1 MSNCNVQCAK
11 SHIHTYQQ
19 PIGKLS
25 IYNANLDP
33 IGQAQGVDLP
43 AGHNATFSIPKMSV
57 ILGWYICDFNPQLVI
72 NPSLNFSFRPLDSS
86 ATIPTTQQYIG
97 NFDILNV
104 LENEI
109 NMDKSV
115 HPDDYL
121 TLPRM
126 MQRMNQLGFFNCD
139 FAKMIGTSSNFMDN
153 NTDRNVTIINAD
165 FLQGFIVAPVY
176 LDLSWIYGT
185 NS

>member
-33 IGQAQGVDLP
+33 IGQAQGIELQP
-43 AGHNATFSIPKMSV
+43 SHNAIFSIPKMSV
-57 ILGWYICDFNPQLVI
+57 LLGWYICDFNPNLLI
-72 NPSLNFSFRPLDSS
+72 NPSLNFSFRALDTT
-86 ATIPTTQQYIG
+86 ATLPTTQQYIT
-97 NFDILNV
+97 NYDFLNV

-109 NMDKSV
+109 NMDKSM
-115 HPDDYL
+115 HPDDYT

-126 MQRMNQLGFFNCD
+126 MQRMNQLGFFTCD
-139 FAKMIGTSSNFMDN
+139 FAKMIGQASNFMDN
-153 NTDRNVTIINAD
+153 NANRNLTIENAD
-165 FLQGFIVAPVY
+165 LIQGYIVAPVY